1 MTTIYLGSTGAG
13 TPVTTLNA
21 GSTYTISYPV
31 DQTTYPRGTYPN
43 QWFALSLN
51 NNISSGN
58 VVNICGGGGYTT
70 YTQYTYNGGN
80 SSYTVGTN
88 VMYLTFYLPPVGIT
102 ITEQYSSPFTIT
114 AGTIYLFPVVATSD
128 YISILPTL
136 TYPITIVDPLVCFKS
151 DTKILTDKGY
161 TLIQDIRK
169 GDLVKTFIHDYKP
182 VHMISKKEI
191 QHFALEERIKDQLY
205 KLTQENYPEV
215 FEDLVLTGGHSILID
230 EFKDEEQQKNTA
242 DLRGGELC
250 MTDNKYLMPV
260 CVDDKA
266 IVYDNKGTHTIYHLA
281 LENDNDTTNYG
292 IYANG
297 ILVESCSKHFL
308 ENLSGM
314 EEIIE

>member
-43 QWFALSLN
+43 QWFALAPTAGPGS
-51 NNISSGN
+51 
-58 VVNICGGGGYTT
+58 VNICGGGGYTA

-88 VMYLTFYLPPVGIT
+88 VMYLTFLLPPVGII
-102 ITEQYSSPFTIT
+102 ITEQYSVPYAFAISAGSYNLVTYITNSGYSPIT
-114 AGTIYLFPVVATSD
+114 QMLS
-128 YISILPTL
+128 
-136 TYPITIVDPLVCFKS
+136 YPITIVDPLVCFKS

-215 FEDLVLTGGHSILID
+215 FEDLVITGGHSILID

-266 IVYDNKGTHTIYHLA
+266 IVYDNKGMHTIYHLA